1 MCVELES
8 VGNGTPGGAGPEYVS
23 EWASVPVAGAVLS
36 VTKGAGVGLVV
47 VSGAP
52 E

>member
-1 MCVELES
+1 MELDS
-8 VGNGTPGGAGPEYVS
+8 IGKGTSGGTGPEYVS
-23 EWASVPVAGAVLS
+23 EWAIVSVAGAVLS
-36 VTKGAGVGLVV
+36 VTKGADIGLVV

>member
-1 MCVELES
+1 MELDS
-8 VGNGTPGGAGPEYVS
+8 IGKGTPGGAGPEYVS
-23 EWASVPVAGAVLS
+23 EWAIVGAVAGAVLS
-36 VTKGAGVGLVV
+36 VTKGADVGLVV